1 MDAVGMELQQLP
13 IIIIIIILKGNELR
27 IMWKEFKKN
36 IDKQAY
42 KTIRNLLIFAIFRH

>member
-13 IIIIIIILKGNELR
+13 IIIIIILKGNELR

-42 KTIRNLLIFAIFRH
+42 KTITNLLIFAIFRH